1 MKLRGILRKIPWCDK
16 QGVCIMSKYDLIS
29 VVLSVISLISSI
41 ALGIVTY
48 ILNRKKNKDD
58 GYDRCKKVFLET
70 RHFFENRKYMNI
82 ADREELRHDIN
93 NAFNKK
99 TGLLF
104 DAICIDLSELNKL
117 QFDMTEVMDLLKHEN
132 FEEYMWIQNMDWSTD
147 DRAELTRAKKFL
159 DDLCYMSSDTEIDG
173 GMRELSYREIEK
185 EIEELKNKI
194 SSEQK
199 ILYSIMEKKLK

>member
-1 MKLRGILRKIPWCDK
+1 MN
-16 QGVCIMSKYDLIS
+16 KYDLIS

-99 TGLLF
+99 IVLLF
-104 DAICIDLSELNKL
+104 DTICIDFSELNKL
-117 QFDMTEVMDLLKHEN
+117 QFDMTEVMDLLKNEN
-132 FEEYMWIQNMDWSTD
+132 FEEYIWIQNMDWSTD
-147 DRAELTRAKKFL
+147 DKDELERAKKFL
-159 DDLCYMSSDTEIDG
+159 DDLCYISLNEEFDG
-173 GMRELSYREIEK
+173 ERQELSYREIEK

-194 SSEQK
+194 SSK
-199 ILYSIMEKKLK
+199 KKTLYSKMEKKLK

>member
-1 MKLRGILRKIPWCDK
+1 MK
-16 QGVCIMSKYDLIS
+16 V
-29 VVLSVISLISSI
+29 SSI
-41 ALGIVTY
+41 PDIIEIVSY
-48 ILNRKKNKDD
+48 IATAVIGFFTIRLSKRMNNITE
-58 GYDRCKKVFLET
+58 YDRRKNVFLKTKQFFREQGYKKET
-70 RHFFENRKYMNI
+70 EKE
-82 ADREELRHDIN
+82 ALSLDISN
-93 NAFNKK
+93 VFKK
-99 TGLLF
+99 KIGKIF
-104 DAICIDLSELNKL
+104 DTICIDFAKLNKL
-117 QFDMTEVMDLLKHEN
+117 QFDMNDVKDLLKHEN

-147 DRAELTRAKKFL
+147 DKAELTRAKKFL

>member
-1 MKLRGILRKIPWCDK
+1 MKVHGISSGIRWCEK
-16 QGVCIMSKYDLIS
+16 QGVCIMDKYDLIS

-99 TGLLF
+99 IVLLF
-104 DAICIDLSELNKL
+104 DTICFDFSELNKL
-117 QFDMTEVMDLLKHEN
+117 QFDMTEVMDLLKNEN
-132 FEEYMWIQNMDWSTD
+132 YEEYIWIQKMDWSTD
-147 DRAELTRAKKFL
+147 DKDELERAKKFL
-159 DDLCYMSSDTEIDG
+159 DDLCYISLNEEFNG
-173 GMRELSYREIEK
+173 ERKELSYREIEK

-194 SSEQK
+194 SSEK
-199 ILYSIMEKKLK
+199 KTLYSKMEKKLK